1 MTDQQIAIITG
12 GSFGIGRA
20 TTIALAKDGVKVT
33 IAARRAIEGEET
45 VQLVK
50 EAGSEGIFVKTDVTR
65 EDDVKSLVEKT
76 VKVYG
81 RLDYAFNNAG
91 IEEMMAPFVEQ
102 TSDAFDQIMNVNVK
116 GEWLSMKYEIPEMI
130 RSGGGRAIVNMSSV
144 AGLMGFPQMPIYIAS
159 KHAVLGLTKSA
170 ALEYAKSGIRINAVA
185 PGGVETDMAKRVI
198 ERNQQFLET
207 LISMHPIGRIADPEE
222 IANAVVWLFS
232 DKASFVLGHTLLID
246 GGWSADS
253 RCDRLN
259 VKPIYM
265 HDSKNFCTFIISFR
279 IE

>member
-1 MTDQQIAIITG
+1 MTPDKVAIITG
-12 GSFGIGRA
+12 GSSGIGRA
-20 TTIALAKDGVKVT
+20 TAIALAKDGVKVT
-33 IAARRAIEGEET
+33 VAARRATEGEET

-50 EAGSEGIFVKTDVTR
+50 ESGSEGSFVKTDVTK

-91 IEEMMAPFVEQ
+91 IEEMMTPFVEQ
-102 TSDAFDQIMNVNVK
+102 TSDTFDQIMNVNVK
-116 GEWLSMKYEIPEMI
+116 GVWLSMKYEIPEMI
-130 RSGGGRAIVNMSSV
+130 RSGGGAIVNNSSV

-185 PGGVETDMAKRVI
+185 PGGVETDMV
-198 ERNQQFLET
+198 ERMVEDNKQFLET
-207 LISMHPIGRIADPEE
+207 VKSMHPIGRIAKPEE
-222 IANAVVWLFS
+222 IANAVVWLLS

-246 GGWSADS
+246 GGMVS
-253 RCDRLN
+253 R
-259 VKPIYM
+259 
-265 HDSKNFCTFIISFR
+265 
-279 IE
+279 